1 MPQPRTKAAH
11 ARRGCRKGAGGP
23 GAEQVIVASDE
34 PIIQTRAL
42 RKKYRGAPVA
52 AVDDLDLAVPRGQV
66 FGFLGPNGA
75 GKTTTIGMLLGNVF
89 PTSGGGRVLG
99 KPIGDRDARRRI
111 GYLPEKFQFH
121 DFLTAT
127 EFLRLHGTLYGMARD
142 KREKRIPEVLDL
154 VGLGSRK
161 TSRLRE
167 FSKGMQQRAGL
178 AQAILHE
185 PELVILDEPTSALDP
200 LGRRAVRDLILHLKA
215 CGTTVLLNSH
225 LLSEIERTCD
235 TVAIIR
241 SGRVRRQ
248 GTVAEITAPATRVT
262 IELEAL
268 TSALTDLLARFG
280 TVEPAEPS
288 APNTSA
294 VRVCG
299 LNEARV
305 PEMVGALVGAGGRVR
320 AVVPARE
327 TLEDAFVRLM
337 EEPDDE
343 PAGVVG
349 GAA

>member
-1 MPQPRTKAAH
+1 MP
-11 ARRGCRKGAGGP
+11 
-23 GAEQVIVASDE
+23 SDS
-34 PIIQTRAL
+34 PIIETRAL
-42 RKKYRGAPVA
+42 RKQYRGAPVA
-52 AVDDLDLAVPRGQV
+52 AVDGLSLVVPRGQV

-75 GKTTTIGMLLGNVF
+75 GKTTTIGMLIGNVF

-127 EFLRLHGTLYGMARD
+127 EFLRLHGTLYGMERE
-142 KREKRIPEVLDL
+142 KRERRIPEVLDL

-161 TSRLRE
+161 KSRLRE

-215 CGTTVLLNSH
+215 TGATVLLNSH

-235 TVAIIR
+235 TVAILR
-241 SGRVRRQ
+241 AGRVRRQ
-248 GTVAEITAPATRVT
+248 GTVAEITTPATVVT
-262 IELEAL
+262 VELETPMPPAL
-268 TSALTDLLARFG
+268 ADLLARFG
-280 TVEPAEPS
+280 TVERAEAS

-294 VRVCG
+294 ARVSG

-305 PEMVGALVGAGGRVR
+305 PELVGALVAAGARIR
-320 AVVPARE
+320 AVIPARE
-327 TLEDAFVRLM
+327 TLEEAFVRLM
-337 EEPDDE
+337 EEPDNE
-343 PAGVVG
+343 PAGAG
-349 GAA
+349 DSA